1 MLVFTSVL
9 IASVSCFLRCLVI
22 LIFVF
27 HFLHHLNFFAHL
39 QEATMLFNEVDKD
52 EKGGIDYEAFLALIR
67 VRNQFQF

>member
-1 MLVFTSVL
+1 MF
-9 IASVSCFLRCLVI
+9 FLRCLVI
-22 LIFVF
+22 LIFCF
-27 HFLHHLNFFAHL
+27 SFFYIIRILLAHL